1 MRFVYSNIVYI
12 FKLYNDFHIFRI
24 DLYFFL
30 LLLNFVWFS
39 VIKFWADIFIELPTT
54 LLLISYSSLQNYQT
68 LFCMFVFFFN
78 DHWIHIPLSPGPNIT
93 FWTSHL
99 LAIPLSQLHWI
110 VLYIGV
116 NILVFCSITS
126 FLDISYSSNVILIT
140 AMHKFNFKHVSKSL
154 QGWGPTLLRF
164 EL

>member
-68 LFCMFVFFFN
+68 LFCMFVFFLMIIEF
-78 DHWIHIPLSPGPNIT
+78 ISRSPQ
-93 FWTSHL
+93 
-99 LAIPLSQLHWI
+99 A
-110 VLYIGV
+110 
-116 NILVFCSITS
+116 
-126 FLDISYSSNVILIT
+126 
-140 AMHKFNFKHVSKSL
+140 
-154 QGWGPTLLRF
+154 PTLLSGLHTYLQYPYLNYT
-164 EL
+164 E